1 MITLVSLKLKK
12 ILYIKNKSSENGSDM
27 IVTIVF
33 HLLKDFMKDHGGKL
47 PRKLHLN
54 LGKDQMIIVLMLWM

>member
-1 MITLVSLKLKK
+1 
-12 ILYIKNKSSENGSDM
+12 M
-27 IVTIVF
+27 IVTIVH

-54 LGKDQMIIVLMLWM
+54 LGKDELINSHFSINISITLI